1 MTNRAIFNR
10 KYTEFQPGDTPVF
23 LVNGGGVTSSSPTS
37 LVNFTAGADLIQGE
51 VVYVSGVYA
60 VPASAV
66 SGVDSAQHQAVG
78 LTAEAAVQN
87 ATVSVNLDDIAV
99 VSAANLTA
107 DTQLTPG
114 QYYYLSKSQGQL
126 TAFST
131 ASGTVSA
138 GSGYAALVNL
148 GLAVSTTG
156 LHVEIQP
163 PVDLFS

>member
-60 VPASAV
+60 VPATAV

-148 GLAVSTTG
+148 GLALSPTE

>member
-1 MTNRAIFNR
+1 VTNRAIFNR

-23 LVNGGGVTSSSPTS
+23 LVNGGGVTSSPPTS

-60 VPASAV
+60 VPATAV

-148 GLAVSTTG
+148 GLAVSTTE

>member
-60 VPASAV
+60 VPATAV

-138 GSGYAALVNL
+138 GSGYAVLVNL
-148 GLAVSTTG
+148 GLAVSTTE

>member
-1 MTNRAIFNR
+1 MTSRAIINR

-23 LVNGGGVTSSSPTS
+23 LVYGGGVTSSSPTS

-60 VPASAV
+60 VPATAV

-148 GLAVSTTG
+148 GLAVSTTE

>member
-1 MTNRAIFNR
+1 VTNRAIFNR

-60 VPASAV
+60 VPAIAV

-148 GLAVSTTG
+148 GLAVSTTE